1 MELGSG
7 QRLVG
12 LRYPEQLIP
21 EVTLFLKEQDAVNS
35 ILVSCYCCFFPPHA
49 FFSGGGM
56 GEGLV
61 FKTDSVQSSS
71 NTCKNYLLKIYSQH
85 GNFLNAILKHLIE
98 IQFSK

>member
-35 ILVSCYCCFFPPHA
+35 ILVSCCCCFFFSPHA
-49 FFSGGGM
+49 FFWGGGGG

-71 NTCKNYLLKIYSQH
+71 STCKNYLLKIYSQH
-85 GNFLNAILKHLIE
+85 GNFLNAI
-98 IQFSK
+98 